1 MIEDKLTLFHIF
13 GFIPVSIISVF
24 DILIVAFIFYRVLG
38 LIRGTPA
45 AQIVAG
51 LFLVVTVAMVAPL
64 LKMEALMW
72 LMEQVLSIL
81 LILLVILFQPE
92 LRRVLGVLGQGRL
105 FRWFYKIEETRV
117 FDEVASSAE
126 QLARLGYGALI
137 VLTREV
143 GLRTIVDSGV
153 AAQRAGLGGPPH
165 DHLHVSF
172 TTPRPGRRHR
182 WGNPCRGAM
191 YAAPGRGGGR
201 EAPGDAAPG
210 CAGPLPGIRCGDGC
224 GFGGKQSHIPCLRR
238 GVDRGVEP
246 CRIEAAPGR
255 ADGLGQEE
263 RGGGRRGRKGLR
275 SPIKPTPK
283 KILTAVSPRGIF
295 Q

>member
-153 AAQRAGLGGPPH
+153 PLNARVSADLLTTIFTSRSPLHDQAVVIDGETLVAARCTLPLAEEVGERRLGMRHRAALGLSRESDAVTVVVSEENRAISLAFGGVLTEGLSPAE
-165 DHLHVSF
+165 LKLRLAELTAS
-172 TTPRPGRRHR
+172 GRRS
-182 WGNPCRGAM
+182 GV
-191 YAAPGRGGGR
+191 AAA
-201 EAPGDAAPG
+201 E
-210 CAGPLPGIRCGDGC
+210 
-224 GFGGKQSHIPCLRR
+224 
-238 GVDRGVEP
+238 
-246 CRIEAAPGR
+246 
-255 ADGLGQEE
+255 EE
-263 RGGGRRGRKGLR
+263 R
-275 SPIKPTPK
+275 
-283 KILTAVSPRGIF
+283 V
-295 Q
+295 